1 MQLAEQ
7 RASDQEQF
15 EKAQAIHQEE
25 LEKCT
30 SQLSKSLK
38 KREMEYSQLES
49 MHMAV
54 KGELE
59 QRVQELEIKV
69 TKSKEKVKQAEH
81 RRAMDAEGFTNDV
94 SLLRKQLT
102 AVDRKLHQMRLQNRL
117 EDDERLHGL
126 LQKLER
132 KGGAGC
138 DQVCLRIGVVDVAP
152 SMVHYQEFHA
162 CMWAGL
168 ATVHVRV
175 GHGSSDR
182 QCCTQ
187 SKIGLG
193 HTWSEQA

>member
-7 RASDQEQF
+7 RGASQEQF
-15 EKAQAIHQEE
+15 EKAQSIHQEE

-59 QRVQELEIKV
+59 QRVHELESKV
-69 TKSKEKVKQAEH
+69 TKSKEKVRQAEH

-94 SLLRKQLT
+94 CLLRKQLT
-102 AVDRKLHQMRLQNRL
+102 AVDRKLHQMRLQSRL

-132 KGGAGC
+132 KGGTGC
-138 DQVCLRIGVVDVAP
+138 DQVSRYMASVLSQHHQEVVVTSTIGKV
-152 SMVHYQEFHA
+152 Q
-162 CMWAGL
+162 
-168 ATVHVRV
+168 
-175 GHGSSDR
+175 
-182 QCCTQ
+182 Q
-187 SKIGLG
+187 SEIPCREYGLG
-193 HTWSEQA
+193 T